1 MLDSLLISLLLAA
14 AVWFA
19 VIEAPVLF
27 GLYEPARA
35 LRRWLFSVTVSLVV
49 LVFMMAVPDGGVS
62 AGIADRYAML
72 HFDGMSLLIVSLSS
86 FLSILLL
93 RMLSFNGSVIYAV
106 LGAFGACQLKMS
118 GTFDSMDLV
127 YLLSFVAAPV
137 LAFVAAFFIGILI
150 RSTFRR
156 RNIHLIKLSHYM
168 RIAVI
173 CVILIS
179 AAAVGVNFGEFL
191 KGLSSIAAVSGGS
204 AVAAVGIVL
213 CLLLTFMLRN
223 SENEGYYSD
232 FTIYSVITVG
242 LASALTI
249 FFFSFGSS
257 ASLIGLAPVPLSL
270 SSLVAASIGGASLGQ
285 KSQLVGK
292 EIYVKETCSM
302 ILAPVLA
309 FMTAYMM
316 LYFSGNGEHVAD
328 FVVMTV
334 AVTALLAV
342 CFWGY
347 ARAQRRQHHVTEK
360 LVASQQQQIYENS
373 RALND
378 MEIKVVMSENQAL
391 HNAVEMKRQEVM
403 NVALSIV
410 EQKEYLEQLSQMVKR
425 LSLSHNDSE
434 RTEIISEMDSSL
446 RQRLSYERDVDSQ
459 YFYAQ
464 AESLHED
471 FNAKLA
477 ENHPGLTQQERRL
490 ATLLRLGFS
499 SKYIATLM
507 NITPKSV
514 EISRYR
520 LRQKLGLS
528 KGDNLVNYIKSI

>member
-1 MLDSLLISLLLAA
+1 MNGLLLILLLLAA

-19 VIEAPVLF
+19 VIEAPVFF

-35 LRRWLFSVTVSLVV
+35 LRRWIFSATVSLIVM
-49 LVFMMAVPDGGVS
+49 VFMAAVHDAGVAS
-62 AGIADRYAML
+62 GIADRHSSL
-72 HFDGMSLLIVSLSS
+72 HLDGMCILIISLST
-86 FLSILLL
+86 FLGLLLL
-93 RMLSFNGSVIYAV
+93 RMLSFNGSVIYSV
-106 LGAFGACQLKMS
+106 LGATGACSLKMS
-118 GTFDSMDLV
+118 GTFSGMDFP
-127 YLLSFVAAPV
+127 YLLSFAAAPAMSFV
-137 LAFVAAFFIGILI
+137 LAFLLGLSLKSA
-150 RSTFRR
+150 FRR
-156 RNIHLIKLSHYM
+156 RKIHLIKLSHYM
-168 RIAVI
+168 RLSII
-173 CVILIS
+173 CVTLIS
-179 AAAVGVNFGEFL
+179 AAAVGVNFGGFL
-191 KGLSSIAAVSGGS
+191 KGLASMVPVAGMPMVAS
-204 AVAAVGIVL
+204 AGIVL
-213 CLLLTFMLRN
+213 FLLLTFMLRN
-223 SENEGYYSD
+223 TENEGYYSD
-232 FTIYSVITVG
+232 FTTYSAISVG
-242 LASALTI
+242 LASALTL
-249 FFFSFGSS
+249 FFFSFESS
-257 ASLIGLAPVPLSL
+257 ASLIGLAPVPLSVGT
-270 SSLVAASIGGASLGQ
+270 LVVASTGGASLGQ
-285 KSQLVGK
+285 KMQLVGP
-292 EIYVKETCSM
+292 EIYLKEAVSM
-302 ILAPVLA
+302 ILSPTLA
-309 FMTAYMM
+309 FMGAYMM
-316 LYFSGNGEHVAD
+316 LYFSGNGEHMAD

-347 ARAQRRQHHVTEK
+347 ARAQRRQHQVTEK

-410 EQKEYLEQLSQMVKR
+410 EQREYLEQLSQMVKR
-425 LSLSHNDSE
+425 LAKSHNDSE
-434 RTEIISEMDSSL
+434 RAEIISEMDSSL